1 MDIALSDDGE
11 LSFYIDTAPG
21 ELADLEVAAAAA
33 IKWAQA
39 LKAAANALNP
49 DCDYRVSLVE
59 AKSGS
64 ANWIAKVEQSAPNR
78 ALKRIERGWKKV
90 PLIMRLGIGLAVV
103 VPTTAKPTID
113 YWLGDDGFSDTQKA
127 ELEAI
132 YKKIAEQPAV
142 KAGRQSVYKEAQRD
156 PKIAGLGTGI
166 PEGDNWKPKN
176 TIPANQFAEAEG
188 LFEPQQ
194 AEEPEERVVIQELD
208 VILVTPRLENA
219 RRAWTFRQEGIP
231 GSFNAEMDDANFLA
245 ALDRSGVHET
255 LRANI
260 PMSIRLEIK
269 QERIDGEWKVKRRG
283 RRVVEVISPVVE

>member
-1 MDIALSDDGE
+1 MDIAMSDYGE

-59 AKSGS
+59 ARSGS

-78 ALKRIERGWKKV
+78 ALKRVERGWKKM

-103 VPTTAKPTID
+103 VPMTAKPTID
-113 YWLGDDGFSDTQKA
+113 YWLGNDGFSDTQKA

-132 YKKIAEQPAV
+132 YKKVAEQPAV

-156 PKIAGLGTGI
+156 PKIRGLGTGI

-188 LFEPQQ
+188 LFEPQK
-194 AEEPEERVVIQELD
+194 AEEPEERIVSQELD

-245 ALDRSGVHET
+245 ALDRSGIHET

-269 QERIDGEWKVKRRG
+269 QERIDGAWKVKRRG